1 MDILE
6 LAKET
11 EYNAKEEAQAV
22 YDYTEMLNKVV
33 KSEIDEET
41 KNTIKDV
48 ISEIISDELNHEM
61 KLRELYTFLTGIETN
76 KE

>member
-22 YDYTEMLNKVV
+22 YDYTEMLNKVF
-33 KSEIDEET
+33 KSEIDEEM

-48 ISEIISDELNHEM
+48 ISEIIADELNHEI
-61 KLRELYTFLTGIETN
+61 KLKELYTFLTGIEAN